1 MPSFAET
8 MSAPEINSDS
18 RTLKQSYLRV
28 PARQAVGTAQKLTR
42 ALTGAALAIP
52 YWMLAILHRG
62 PGLRFRRRCFVL
74 GLQMLFQQKVRLSL
88 STFYQLFF
96 CPIDSV
102 RYFEFDFMW
111 EALSR
116 LHVRHYLDVS
126 SPRLLPVI
134 FLRSHPDTNG
144 ELVNPDETDL
154 RATETLVTA
163 SEFDSRCGLRNCRIE
178 HAPFAPGWF
187 DAVTSISV
195 IEHIP
200 DCRNAIHTLW
210 ELLQPGGTLLLSVP
224 CAAVAEEE
232 HINRD
237 FYGLQT
243 PDGNGFFFH
252 QYKFDQALLEER
264 IYRVTGPPA
273 RLAIFGEK
281 RAGTLL
287 GWLCRRWT
295 GQKYP
300 LWKEP
305 YAMAREFQYYEALSD
320 LPGDGVIAMEFV
332 KK

>member
-1 MPSFAET
+1 MHSFAGT
-8 MSAPEINSDS
+8 IPAPEVRSQV
-18 RTLKQSYLRV
+18 RPLKQSYLRV
-28 PARQAVGTAQKLTR
+28 ADRQAVDAAQKLIR

-52 YWMLAILHRG
+52 YWILAALHRG

-74 GLQMLFQQKVRLSL
+74 GMQLLLQPKVRLPL
-88 STFYQLFF
+88 ATFYQLFV

-116 LHVRHYLDVS
+116 LRLRSYLDVS

-134 FLRSHPDTNG
+134 FLRSHPDTGG

-154 RATETLVTA
+154 RATQALVTA
-163 SEFDSRCGLRNCRIE
+163 SGFDSRCGLRNCRIE
-178 HAPFAPGWF
+178 QASFAPASF

-200 DCRNAIHTLW
+200 DCQNAIHTLW
-210 ELLQPGGTLLLSVP
+210 ALLKPGGTLLLSVP

-232 HINRD
+232 YINVD
-237 FYGLQT
+237 FYGLQQ
-243 PDGNGFFFH
+243 PDGHGFFFH
-252 QYKFDQALLEER
+252 QYKFDQTLLEEK
-264 IYRVTGPPA
+264 IYSVTGPPA
-273 RLAIFGEK
+273 RLSIFGEK

-287 GWLCRRWT
+287 GWLCQRWT
-295 GQKYP
+295 GQRYP

-305 YAMAREFQYYEALSD
+305 YAVAREFQYYPALSD